1 MTATAVSHL
10 LRPAQTCLDLY
21 LQLHGRG
28 YDEPELL
35 RIRDAYA
42 LAQTLFSDRFRASG
56 KPFVAH
62 LVGTASILAMAG
74 AAPAIVIAGLL
85 HAAYESGD
93 FIDGMGRATKAH
105 RKVLREHVGADV
117 ERIVVAYQQL
127 RWKSEIVEPL
137 LRDWSTVPGT
147 TRDVLLMKIANELED
162 HVSLGMRFCNEA
174 RAAIFVPR
182 ETCLALASLLG
193 QPLLRQAL
201 ETSYRETDAAHW
213 AEALADPHAGS
224 YRVPS
229 YGGIGG
235 AGHLQAALRAAMRK
249 IARLAGRPVAE

>member
-1 MTATAVSHL
+1 MTAAAVSHL

-21 LQLHGRG
+21 LQLHERG
-28 YDEPELL
+28 YDEPQLL

-42 LAQTLFSDRFRASG
+42 LAQSLFSDRFRASG

-62 LVGTASILAMAG
+62 LVGTASILAMVG
-74 AAPAIVIAGLL
+74 AAPDIVIAGLL

-93 FIDGMGRATKAH
+93 FVDGTGSATEAH

-127 RWKSEIVEPL
+127 RWKPEIVEPL
-137 LRDWSTVPGT
+137 LRDWSAVPGAA
-147 TRDVLLMKIANELED
+147 RDVLLIKIANELED
-162 HVSLGMRFCNEA
+162 HVSLGMRFCNES

-182 ETCLALASLLG
+182 ETCLTLAGLLG

-201 ETSYRETDAAHW
+201 ETSYRQTDAAHW
-213 AEALADPHAGS
+213 AEALADPRVGS

-229 YGGIGG
+229 HGGIGG

-249 IARLAGRPVAE
+249 IARLAGRPLPG